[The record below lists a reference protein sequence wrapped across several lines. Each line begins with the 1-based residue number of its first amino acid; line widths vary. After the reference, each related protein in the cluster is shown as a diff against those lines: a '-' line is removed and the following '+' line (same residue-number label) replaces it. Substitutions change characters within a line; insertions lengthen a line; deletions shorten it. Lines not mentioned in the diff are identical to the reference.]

1 MVVITENAVMV
12 IRDLAA
18 QEGAPQTAGVRIAAD
33 ESGGA
38 LTIESV
44 KQPAQGD
51 RVIEN
56 LGARLFLDSDAAEL
70 LEDKALDASVDE
82 EGEVQ
87 FAVMDVPE

>member
-1 MVVITENAVMV
+1 VVVITENAVMV

-33 ESGGA
+33 PSGA
-38 LTIESV
+38 SLTIESAQ
-44 KQPAQGD
+44 QPAPGD
-51 RVIEN
+51 RVVED
-56 LGARLFLDSDAAEL
+56 LGARLFLDSNAAEL